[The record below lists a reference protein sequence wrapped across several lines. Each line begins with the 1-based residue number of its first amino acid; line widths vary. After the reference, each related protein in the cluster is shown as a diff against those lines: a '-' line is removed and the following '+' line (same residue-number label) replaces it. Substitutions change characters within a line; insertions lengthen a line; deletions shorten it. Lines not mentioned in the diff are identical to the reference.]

1 MTRQTKKRKHKKKAK
16 SKINRKK
23 LLIVAASLFV
33 ILFVLLKVVQGITSG
48 VSTASKNIGT
58 LVTSIFGEG
67 KDTSNVNTDKQFDLQ
82 EENNTPK
89 KKYVVY
95 LDVGH
100 GGSDIGYQ
108 TESGEMEKDIDL
120 EISKL
125 VSSRL
130 SSQGDISVIVSRNT
144 DKLLSNTDRVEDANK
159 QNADIFVS
167 IHMTGNNDESA
178 QGIQTFYRV
187 ESEDAS
193 DELAT
198 LVQKS
203 AVAYV
208 DLKDRGATPFTF
220 GVLEGN
226 NMPSILI
233 QCGFLSNKEEAK
245 KLTNPDFQKDLAEGI
260 SQGILSF
267 LDAQG

>member
-1 MTRQTKKRKHKKKAK
+1 
-16 SKINRKK
+16 
-23 LLIVAASLFV
+23 
-33 ILFVLLKVVQGITSG
+33 
-48 VSTASKNIGT
+48 
-58 LVTSIFGEG
+58 
-67 KDTSNVNTDKQFDLQ
+67 
-82 EENNTPK
+82 
-89 KKYVVY
+89 
-95 LDVGH
+95 
-100 GGSDIGYQ
+100 
-108 TESGEMEKDIDL
+108 
-120 EISKL
+120 
-125 VSSRL
+125 
-130 SSQGDISVIVSRNT
+130 
-144 DKLLSNTDRVEDANK
+144 
-159 QNADIFVS
+159 
-167 IHMTGNNDESA
+167 MTGNNDESA

-198 LVQKS
+198 S
-203 AVAYV
+203 YV

>member
-1 MTRQTKKRKHKKKAK
+1 MARQTKKRKHKKKAK

-89 KKYVVY
+89 KKYIVY

-120 EISKL
+120 EKL
-125 VSSRL
+125 FL
-130 SSQGDISVIVSRNT
+130 EIVRKAGN
-144 DKLLSNTDRVEDANK
+144 SND
-159 QNADIFVS
+159 
-167 IHMTGNNDESA
+167 
-178 QGIQTFYRV
+178 
-187 ESEDAS
+187 
-193 DELAT
+193 
-198 LVQKS
+198 
-203 AVAYV
+203 
-208 DLKDRGATPFTF
+208 
-220 GVLEGN
+220 
-226 NMPSILI
+226 
-233 QCGFLSNKEEAK
+233 
-245 KLTNPDFQKDLAEGI
+245 
-260 SQGILSF
+260 
-267 LDAQG
+267 

>member
-1 MTRQTKKRKHKKKAK
+1 MARQTKKRKHKKKAK

-67 KDTSNVNTDKQFDLQ
+67 KDTSNVNTD
-82 EENNTPK
+82 NTPK
-89 KKYVVY
+89 KKYIVY